1 MSGLKLIQRSL
12 HCGLFSDMDSYRE
25 SQKSLKMETTQIYEQ
40 EEKMSYADQ
49 VFISMCRNIIDN
61 GTSTEGEKSAR
72 NGKMVR
78 RHIPSNSLAW

>member
-49 VFISMCRNIIDN
+49 VFISM
-61 GTSTEGEKSAR
+61 
-72 NGKMVR
+72 
-78 RHIPSNSLAW
+78 